1 MTFLEA
7 AYEILKQVG
16 QPLHYR
22 EITERALALGFITT
36 TGKTP
41 EATMNAQLSTSIK
54 RAQEGGSP
62 SPFVRMGRGMFG
74 LAEWAKTGSVKS
86 KEPGAPVINPERA
99 EPTYLTYKEAAQKVL
114 RQAGQPLSAQE
125 ITRRAIEQQLIN
137 PQGLT
142 PDATMAAQ
150 LYTDIN
156 RRGAASI
163 FRKEGRNL
171 FGLAEWE
178 KEISGIA
185 RLAERQRREVKR
197 RLRDHLLT
205 MSPAQFE
212 QLVGRLLGAMGY
224 ENITVTRRSGD
235 GGIDVI
241 AETEIGILRLRV
253 AVQVKRMRGNVQ
265 RPVVSQ
271 LRGDMALLDVDQGM
285 IITTGGFS
293 KGAKEVA
300 RVRNVAPIT
309 LIDGD
314 RLTDLLIEHGI
325 GVRRETV
332 DVLSFDEKLLYVE
345 GENDGANP

>member
-1 MTFLEA
+1 MTFLDA
-7 AYEILKQVG
+7 AHEILKQAG

-22 EITERALALGFITT
+22 EITRRALERRLIETK
-36 TGKTP
+36 GKTP
-41 EATMNAQLSTSIK
+41 EATMNAQLAVNIK
-54 RAQEGGSP
+54 RAEEGGPP
-62 SPFVRMGRGMFG
+62 SPFVRVGRGVFG
-74 LAEWAKTGSVKS
+74 LREWEET
-86 KEPGAPVINPERA
+86 APTT
-99 EPTYLTYKEAAQKVL
+99 PTTEEQPRPSYLTYKEAALRVL
-114 RQAGQPLSAQE
+114 REAGQPLSAQE
-125 ITRRAIEQQLIN
+125 ITQQAIEQGLIN

-142 PDATMAAQ
+142 PDATMGAQ

-156 RRGAASI
+156 RRGVASL

-178 KEISGIA
+178 KGVSGIV
-185 RLAERQRREVKR
+185 RLAERQRREVKS
-197 RLRDHLLT
+197 RLRECLLT
-205 MSPAQFE
+205 MSPDQFE

-224 ENITVTRRSGD
+224 ENVTVTGRSGD

-241 AETEIGILRLRV
+241 ADTEVGILRLRV
-253 AVQVKRMRGNVQ
+253 AVQVKRMKGNVQ

-285 IITTGGFS
+285 VITTGGFS
-293 KGAKEVA
+293 QGAKDVA

-314 RLTDLLIEHGI
+314 RLTDLLIEYNI

-332 DVLSFDEKLLYVE
+332 EVLSFDEAGLY
-345 GENDGANP
+345 GEEIM

>member
-1 MTFLEA
+1 MTFLDA
-7 AYEILKQVG
+7 AHEILKQAG

-22 EITERALALGFITT
+22 EIAKRALEQGLIESK
-36 TGKTP
+36 GKTP
-41 EATMNAQLSTSIK
+41 KATMNAQLATNIK
-54 RAQEGGSP
+54 RAAEGGRP
-62 SPFVRMGRGMFG
+62 SPFVRVGRGVFG
-74 LAEWAKTGSVKS
+74 LKEWGKAM
-86 KEPGAPVINPERA
+86 
-99 EPTYLTYKEAAQKVL
+99 PTTPSTDEQPQPSYVTYKEAALRVL
-114 RQAGQPLSAQE
+114 REIGQPLSAQD
-125 ITRRAIEQQLIN
+125 ITQQAIEQGLIN

-156 RRGAASI
+156 RRRAASL

-178 KEISGIA
+178 KGVSGITQ
-185 RLAERQRREVKR
+185 LADRQRQGVKR
-197 RLRDHLLT
+197 RLHERLLA
-205 MSPAQFE
+205 MPPAEFE
-212 QLVGRLLGAMGY
+212 QLIGRLLGAMDY
-224 ENITVTRRSGD
+224 DNVTVTGRSGD
-235 GGIDVI
+235 GGIDVVANI
-241 AETEIGILRLRV
+241 EIGILQLRT
-253 AVQVKRMRGNVQ
+253 AVQVKRMKGNIQ

-293 KGAKEVA
+293 QGAKDVA
-300 RVRNVAPIT
+300 RVRNVTPIT

-332 DVLSFDEKLLYVE
+332 EVLSFDEAGLHSE
-345 GENDGANP
+345 EMT

>member
-1 MTFLEA
+1 MTFLDA
-7 AYEILKQVG
+7 AYEILKQAG

-22 EITERALALGFITT
+22 EITERALAQGLITT
-36 TGKTP
+36 AGKTP
-41 EATMNAQLSTSIK
+41 EATMNAQLAINIK
-54 RAQEGGSP
+54 RAEEGGP
-62 SPFVRMGRGMFG
+62 PTPFVRVGRGIFG
-74 LAEWAKTGSVKS
+74 LREWGET
-86 KEPGAPVINPERA
+86 APTA
-99 EPTYLTYKEAAQKVL
+99 PTTEEQPQPSYLTYKEAAL
-114 RQAGQPLSAQE
+114 RLLREAGQPLSAQE
-125 ITRRAIEQQLIN
+125 ITQRAIEQKLIN

-142 PDATMAAQ
+142 PEATMGSQ

-156 RRGAASI
+156 RRGAASL

-178 KEISGIA
+178 KGVSGIA
-185 RLAERQRREVKR
+185 RLAERQRREVKS
-197 RLRDHLLT
+197 RLRERLLT
-205 MSPAQFE
+205 MPPDQFE

-224 ENITVTRRSGD
+224 ENVMVTGRSGD

-241 AETEIGILRLRV
+241 ADTEIGILRLRV
-253 AVQVKRMRGNVQ
+253 AVQVKRMKGNVQ

-293 KGAKEVA
+293 QGAKDVA

-332 DVLSFDEKLLYVE
+332 DVLSFDEERLH
-345 GENDGANP
+345 GEEADA